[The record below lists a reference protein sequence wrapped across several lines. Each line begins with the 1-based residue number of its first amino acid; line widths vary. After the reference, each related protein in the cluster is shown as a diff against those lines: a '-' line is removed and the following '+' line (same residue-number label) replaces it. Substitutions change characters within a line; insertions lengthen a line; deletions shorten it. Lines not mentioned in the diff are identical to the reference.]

1 MESVTSLKSA
11 SFGIQSISLAWQGTI
26 LIAVMLA
33 FELLFVGV
41 LGWLVQQAEAEATR
55 QIRAQ
60 DIDTKASQLLLTIY
74 DTGNAVGEYTRT
86 LQFGATKR
94 FESSKVEVASLME
107 SLKEDL
113 KDDKHMQPVLKRLER
128 NIKICMPLMM
138 RIKEECTHLDREE
151 AGNLWRQKMQQVIS
165 GNKSIRNLVDT
176 EIIPDTTYLMSESRK
191 IEQEKPDIERRQRDM
206 AKTAMGAG
214 LFINVLFG
222 VAVAIFLTGRIV
234 SRLDVLLDNTE
245 RLKKGMPLNRRLDG
259 RDEIAQVD
267 AVFHETAAVLQE
279 EEKMLKASEARV
291 RAMIESVPV
300 GIMLLSPIG
309 NIEFTNPTIE
319 KTFGFEPHELLGK
332 SITKLLSKEKMA
344 GGGTQFVSE
353 VSKKALGHI
362 IEIQAQHR
370 DGHQVPIDFTLAEV
384 TLGRSGDSQIMVMTL
399 DATERYEIKQLRQAF
414 VQMVSEELRNPLT
427 KVSDFLGKFGS
438 GQFGEIPEKAVDQCQ
453 KSEQNIERLI
463 TLLNDLFDLEKL
475 ESGKIDITKAPC
487 SLQSILDKSLNA
499 VSMFAQKHSV
509 TVEIPSTNLQ
519 LDVDS
524 NRIIQVL
531 VNLLSNAIKFSPAQS
546 KVTIAVNQSD
556 SRLELLVIDRGRG
569 IPASHIGSMFQK
581 FQQVEAGDAK
591 KKGGTGLGLVICR
604 AIVEEHGGTIG
615 VNSEEGKGSTFWIRL
630 PQEAIVQD

>member
-11 SFGIQSISLAWQGTI
+11 SFGIQSISLAWQATF

-41 LGWLVQQAEAEATR
+41 LGYLVQQAESEAER

-74 DTGNAVGEYTRT
+74 DTGNSVGEYTRT

-94 FESSKVEVASLME
+94 FESSKVEVKSLVQA
-107 SLKEDL
+107 LKDDL
-113 KDDKHMQPVLKRLER
+113 KDDKHMQPVLKRIER
-128 NIKICMPLMM
+128 NVEICMPLMM
-138 RIKEECTHLDREE
+138 RIKEETTHLNREE
-151 AGNLWRQKMQQVIS
+151 ARMLWRERMEQKLS
-165 GNKSIRNLVDT
+165 GNKSIRQLVDL
-176 EIIPDTTYLMSESRK
+176 EIIPDTTYLMSEARK
-191 IEQEKPDIERRQRDM
+191 IEQEKPDIERRQRDL
-206 AKTAMGAG
+206 AKGALIAG
-214 LFINVLFG
+214 LFINVLLG
-222 VAVAIFLTGRIV
+222 IAVAVFFTGRIV

-245 RLKKGMPLNRRLDG
+245 RLKKGQPLNRRLDG

-267 AVFHETAAVLQE
+267 TVFHETAAVLQE

-291 RAMIESVPV
+291 RAMIENVPV

-309 NIEFTNPTIE
+309 NIEFTNPMIE
-319 KTFGFEPHELLGK
+319 RTFGFEPHELLGK
-332 SITKLLSKEKMA
+332 SITKILSRDRVA
-344 GGGTQFVSE
+344 GGTQFIADL
-353 VSKKALGHI
+353 SKKALGHI

-370 DGHQVPIDFTLAEV
+370 DGREVPIDFTLAEV
-384 TLGRSGDSQIMVMTL
+384 TLGRSGDSQIMAMTL

-414 VQMVSEELRNPLT
+414 VRMVSEELRNPLT

-438 GQFGEIPEKAVDQCQ
+438 GQFGEIPEKAIDQCQ

-487 SLQSILDKSLNA
+487 SLQSIFDKSFNA
-499 VSMFAQKHSV
+499 VSMFAQKHNV
-509 TVEIPSTNLQ
+509 TVEVPATNLQ
-519 LDVDS
+519 LNVDS
-524 NRIIQVL
+524 NRLIQVL

-546 KVTIAVNQSD
+546 KVTIAANQTD
-556 SRLELLVIDRGRG
+556 TQLELLVIDRGRG

-581 FQQVEAGDAK
+581 FQQVEASDAK

-615 VNSEEGKGSTFWIRL
+615 VQSEEGKGSTFWIRL
-630 PQEAIVQD
+630 PLEAIVES